1 MTPMLRQYHEIK
13 KQHPGTLLFFR
24 LGDFYELFY
33 DDALIGSREME
44 ITLTARHKEHGAPV
58 PMCGVPYHAAAGYVA
73 KLVRK
78 GYRVAIC
85 EQTEDPKAA
94 KKLVKRE
101 VIRVITPGTALE
113 AQLLESKQ
121 NNYLAAVC
129 GAGDGM
135 GLALLDISTGEFLA
149 TEFRGE
155 AALERL
161 REQLE
166 LFAPKELLCPRSLRG
181 LLQRPGRDAQPQG
194 APSPA
199 NNLANNL
206 APPHDSA
213 GPNIAALSD
222 SGSDRDTRWTLTPL
236 DDWLFGF
243 EHADGLL
250 CAQLGV
256 SSLDGFGLAGR
267 VYAVGAAGA
276 AVHYV
281 NETQRA
287 QAAHVG
293 GISFFEVADCLTLDA
308 TTVTNLELVEASD
321 GNRRHSLLGV
331 LDETMTGMGARLLRQ
346 WLLRPSVKLGEIE
359 TRLDAVDEFK
369 ASPIKRDQI
378 RRLLESLA
386 DLERLAG
393 KITLG
398 RVTPRE
404 LVALRLSIETLPNL
418 RQTLSDC
425 RSSLLQTIA
434 ENLDELSDLGEL
446 IRAAIADEPPAAA
459 NEPGMIRDGYHAELD
474 ELRHLARS
482 GKSYIAAIEARERGR
497 TGISSLKV
505 KFNNVFGYFIEISNA
520 HKARVPV
527 DYERKQT
534 LVNAERYTTPELK
547 EYEAKVLH
555 AEERIVE
562 LEVELFN
569 DVRRRLAAEV
579 RRIQGVARA
588 VALLDVTASLAE
600 VAARNNYVRPRL
612 HEGDEIEIR
621 GGRHPVI
628 ETLGER
634 FVPNDL
640 YLNNTTDRLLVITGP
655 NMNGKCVA
663 GETLIFT
670 DRGLTPIAELM
681 PQGAPVG
688 EFTPLSIGVKTLDG
702 AGAASHFYR
711 GGRQLT
717 VRVQTKL
724 GYALEGTPEHRVWV
738 RQPDGGEG
746 WKALGEL
753 AAGDYLAIDRQVD
766 LWGDEVDLA
775 FSPPAAAR
783 PLRQYRLPSQLTPDL
798 SYLMGLLTGDG
809 TLTRENN
816 FVLTTGDDFIR
827 DEFCRIVREQFGY
840 EVGRPCRKT
849 ALLVSSKLIR
859 LFLAHL
865 GLGYEPSY
873 QKRVPRAVRRAP
885 REVVRAFLQGLFDTD
900 GFAGLHYGE
909 VSLSTSSYRLAQE
922 VQLLLL
928 NFGLISSLRRKKTPR
943 RDNFNLF
950 LSGED
955 AVEFY
960 QKIGFRLPRKQ
971 ARAAL
976 TSAVRR
982 PNKGGVPHL
991 APLLRQVQARI
1002 TAAKEKPVALK
1013 HVKSVNSIFY
1023 TYLPQFRRPSY
1034 SKLNELVDYCR
1045 ENGVACGE
1053 LERLQ
1058 RRKYFYDAVVKTEG
1072 GEAEVCDLNV
1082 PGSHSFLANGL
1093 INHNSTY
1100 LRQTALISILAQV
1113 GSFVPAASAKLA
1125 LLDRVFTRVGASD
1138 NLARGRSTFMVE
1150 MTETA
1155 NILNTATPR
1164 SLILLDEVGRGTA
1177 TFDGL
1182 SLAWAIAE
1190 YLHDSSHHA
1199 AKTLFATHYH
1209 ELTELAK
1216 MRPGVRN
1223 YQVAVSE
1230 SQGEIVFLRKVV
1242 AGSASKSY
1250 GIEVARLA
1258 GLPRSVVER
1267 AREILTNLEQNELD
1281 LTGKPKFARHLKK
1294 PSAKT
1299 NQLSLLA
1306 AIEEAEPPAASEE

>member
-1 MTPMLRQYHEIK
+1 MSEKPSRPTSATTSTMTPMLRQYHEIK

-58 PMCGVPYHAAAGYVA
+58 PMCGVPYHAATGYIA

-94 KKLVKRE
+94 KKLVRRE

-129 GAGDGM
+129 GAGEGM
-135 GLALLDISTGEFLA
+135 GLALLDLSTGEFLA
-149 TEFRGE
+149 TEFRGDS
-155 AALERL
+155 AFDRV
-161 REQLE
+161 RGQLDI
-166 LFAPKELLCPRSLRG
+166 FSPKELLFPHSLG
-181 LLQRPGRDAQPQG
+181 AIIKHSAKQPPSHSQTNQPHNARPGTQADSSAE
-194 APSPA
+194 
-199 NNLANNL
+199 NLI
-206 APPHDSA
+206 S
-213 GPNIAALSD
+213 LSD
-222 SGSDRDTRWTLTPL
+222 SGSSLNEKLTLTPL

-250 CAQLGV
+250 CAGLGV
-256 SSLDGFGLAGR
+256 ASLDGFGLAGKT
-267 VYAVGAAGA
+267 YAVSAAGA
-276 AVHYV
+276 AMHYV
-281 NETQRA
+281 NETQRS

-293 GISFFEVADCLTLDA
+293 EITFFEPTEYLVLDA
-308 TTVTNLELVEASD
+308 TTVGNLELVEASD
-321 GNRRHSLLGV
+321 GHQRHSLLGV
-331 LDETMTGMGARLLRQ
+331 IDETVTGMGARLLRQ

-359 TRLDAVDEFK
+359 TRLNVVDEFK
-369 ASPIKRDQI
+369 QSAIKRDQL

-404 LVALRLSIETLPNL
+404 LVALRTSIEALPSL
-418 RQTLSDC
+418 RRALADC
-425 RSSLLQTIA
+425 RASLLQTIA

-446 IRAAIADEPPAAA
+446 IQTAIADEPPALS
-459 NEPGMIRDGYHAELD
+459 NEPGMIRDGFNPELD
-474 ELRHLARS
+474 ELRNLARS

-497 TGISSLKV
+497 TGIASLKV
-505 KFNNVFGYFIEISNA
+505 KFNNVFGYFIEIGNT
-520 HKARVPV
+520 HKARVPA

-562 LEVELFN
+562 LEIELFN

-588 VALLDVTASLAE
+588 VALLDVTSALAE
-600 VAARNNYVRPRL
+600 VAARHGYVRPEL

-628 ETLGER
+628 ETLGGR
-634 FVPNDL
+634 FTPNDL
-640 YLNNTTDRLLVITGP
+640 YLNNTTDRLLIITGP
-655 NMNGKCVA
+655 NM
-663 GETLIFT
+663 
-670 DRGLTPIAELM
+670 
-681 PQGAPVG
+681 
-688 EFTPLSIGVKTLDG
+688 
-702 AGAASHFYR
+702 
-711 GGRQLT
+711 GG
-717 VRVQTKL
+717 
-724 GYALEGTPEHRVWV
+724 
-738 RQPDGGEG
+738 
-746 WKALGEL
+746 
-753 AAGDYLAIDRQVD
+753 
-766 LWGDEVDLA
+766 
-775 FSPPAAAR
+775 
-783 PLRQYRLPSQLTPDL
+783 
-798 SYLMGLLTGDG
+798 
-809 TLTRENN
+809 
-816 FVLTTGDDFIR
+816 
-827 DEFCRIVREQFGY
+827 
-840 EVGRPCRKT
+840 
-849 ALLVSSKLIR
+849 
-859 LFLAHL
+859 
-865 GLGYEPSY
+865 
-873 QKRVPRAVRRAP
+873 
-885 REVVRAFLQGLFDTD
+885 
-900 GFAGLHYGE
+900 
-909 VSLSTSSYRLAQE
+909 
-922 VQLLLL
+922 
-928 NFGLISSLRRKKTPR
+928 
-943 RDNFNLF
+943 
-950 LSGED
+950 
-955 AVEFY
+955 
-960 QKIGFRLPRKQ
+960 
-971 ARAAL
+971 
-976 TSAVRR
+976 
-982 PNKGGVPHL
+982 
-991 APLLRQVQARI
+991 
-1002 TAAKEKPVALK
+1002 
-1013 HVKSVNSIFY
+1013 KSV
-1023 TYLPQFRRPSY
+1023 YL
-1034 SKLNELVDYCR
+1034 K
-1045 ENGVACGE
+1045 
-1053 LERLQ
+1053 
-1058 RRKYFYDAVVKTEG
+1058 
-1072 GEAEVCDLNV
+1072 
-1082 PGSHSFLANGL
+1082 
-1093 INHNSTY
+1093 
-1100 LRQTALISILAQV
+1100 QTALISILAQM
-1113 GSFVPAASAKLA
+1113 GGFVPASSARLA
-1125 LLDRVFTRVGASD
+1125 LVDRVFTRVGASD

-1190 YLHDSSHHA
+1190 HLHDSPRHA

-1209 ELTELAK
+1209 EMTELAK

-1230 SQGEIVFLRKVV
+1230 SQGEVVFLRKVV

-1258 GLPRSVVER
+1258 GLPRSVIER

-1294 PSAKT
+1294 PSAKG

-1306 AIEEAEPPAASEE
+1306 SLDEDEVAPGGETA